1 MTTQANPADPV
12 ERSVLSEQVKDRLL
26 QQIVK
31 GERAPGSRIIETKVA
46 KEFGTSQAPVREAL
60 RALASL
66 GLVEVR
72 PHRGAWVRQPTTQE
86 LVEAVEVRGVLEAF
100 AAEQAAK
107 TITPKC
113 ISTLEGL
120 IDEMIALAESGDP
133 HEQAMKNAEFHATI
147 IDASG
152 NKTLERTW
160 ELLEPFSQTYLTA
173 SIPGIDLMWLA
184 ERHNELLDALRDGDP
199 GRAAV
204 AARKHLQEAAE
215 MRSGAAPPVAK
226 PGESA
231 D

>member
-1 MTTQANPADPV
+1 MTTEADSADPV

-31 GERAPGSRIIETKVA
+31 GERAPGSRIVETKVA

-107 TITPKC
+107 TITPTC

-120 IDEMIALAESGDP
+120 LDEMITLAESGDA

-147 IDASG
+147 VDAAG

-184 ERHNELLDALRDGDP
+184 MRHTDLLDALRDGDP
-199 GRAAV
+199 TRAAA
-204 AARKHLQEAAE
+204 AARKHLHEAAE
-215 MRSGAAPPVAK
+215 MRSGAAPLVAK

>member
-1 MTTQANPADPV
+1 MTTEANPADPV
-12 ERSVLSEQVKDRLL
+12 ERNVLSEQVKDRLL

-31 GERAPGSRIIETKVA
+31 GERAPGSRIVETKVA

-72 PHRGAWVRQPTTQE
+72 PHRGAWVRQPTTEE

-120 IDEMIALAESGDP
+120 LDEMIALAESGDA

-147 IDASG
+147 VDAAA
-152 NKTLERTW
+152 NKTLKRTW

-184 ERHNELLDALRDGDP
+184 MRHTDLLDALRDGDP
-199 GRAAV
+199 TRAAA
-204 AARKHLQEAAE
+204 AARKHLHEAAE
-215 MRSGAAPPVAK
+215 MRLGAAPLVAK